1 MAPPAALANGATGVK
16 TIDRHK
22 DFEAITITGYYTRD
36 IRFPTSLQDEGSDAM
51 NGAVD
56 FSNPYC
62 VLQTNSEYEGHGVSF
77 TIGRGNNLVCAA
89 IEMLAPL
96 LVNRSLA
103 SLTSNMGNTWR
114 YLASDSQMRWVGPEK
129 GVVHLAQ
136 SAVINA
142 IWDLWAK
149 SQGKPVWRL
158 VADMS
163 PEEYVRCID
172 FRYIT
177 DALTPEEGIELL
189 RKQELGKA
197 ERLKEVE
204 ENKAVPIY
212 TTSASWL
219 GYSDEK
225 MKGLLEQSKIDGFR
239 YYKLKVGGDLERDL
253 RRLKLFR
260 DVNGWDDI
268 LMLDSN
274 QIWSVPEAESYLAE
288 LAHFKP
294 LFIEEPTSPDD
305 ILGHATIRAALR
317 KYNIKVA
324 TGEHC
329 QNRIMFKQFLQA
341 EALDYVQVD
350 ACRLGGLNEVMA
362 VMLMAAKFHVPLH
375 PHIGGVSLPEYSQH
389 VITIDYLVVS
399 GRRSVLEYI
408 DALHEHFYHPA
419 QIANGF
425 HVTPTA
431 PGYSVHMKPES
442 MDRFTFPGGEGGWWR
457 SEEAEK
463 LLKLER
469 TVGWRPDFGQSGKEV
484 VDVQLKGNDAAF
496 ANDDGRT

>member
-1 MAPPAALANGATGVK
+1 
-16 TIDRHK
+16 
-22 DFEAITITGYYTRD
+22 
-36 IRFPTSLQDEGSDAM
+36 M

-62 VLQTNSEYEGHGVSF
+62 VLQTNSEYEGHGVVSPEPACFSRLNHTLTQFQSF

-89 IEMLAPL
+89 IDMLAPL

-158 VADMS
+158 VTDMS

-212 TTSASWL
+212 TTS
-219 GYSDEK
+219 G
-225 MKGLLEQSKIDGFR
+225 I
-239 YYKLKVGGDLERDL
+239 
-253 RRLKLFR
+253 
-260 DVNGWDDI
+260 
-268 LMLDSN
+268 
-274 QIWSVPEAESYLAE
+274 
-288 LAHFKP
+288 
-294 LFIEEPTSPDD
+294 
-305 ILGHATIRAALR
+305 R
-317 KYNIKVA
+317 KYRA
-324 TGEHC
+324 
-329 QNRIMFKQFLQA
+329 
-341 EALDYVQVD
+341 
-350 ACRLGGLNEVMA
+350 
-362 VMLMAAKFHVPLH
+362 
-375 PHIGGVSLPEYSQH
+375 PEMQSP
-389 VITIDYLVVS
+389 VKRCTLTLV
-399 GRRSVLEYI
+399 
-408 DALHEHFYHPA
+408 
-419 QIANGF
+419 
-425 HVTPTA
+425 
-431 PGYSVHMKPES
+431 
-442 MDRFTFPGGEGGWWR
+442 
-457 SEEAEK
+457 
-463 LLKLER
+463 
-469 TVGWRPDFGQSGKEV
+469 
-484 VDVQLKGNDAAF
+484 
-496 ANDDGRT
+496 